1 MALDVDAAGE
11 RLSRRIKGG
20 RKYFFQD
27 PATDALLAS
36 LLKLMAEHW
45 VVRERLMSLET
56 LILGKGLLTPEEIE
70 EFEPDAEQA
79 GAWAGANSEMIRKV
93 LAPFEEMGEEQKS

>member
-1 MALDVDAAGE
+1 MDGAAGE

-36 LLKLMAEHW
+36 LMKLMAEHW

-56 LILGKGLLTPEEIE
+56 LVLQKGLVSREEIE
-70 EFEPDAEQA
+70 GFEPDAEQA
-79 GAWAGANSEMIRKV
+79 GAWAAANTELVRKV
-93 LAPFEEMGEEQKS
+93 LAPFEELGEEGKK

>member
-1 MALDVDAAGE
+1 MDAAGE

-56 LILGKGLLTPEEIE
+56 LILGKGLLTREEIE
-70 EFEPDAEQA
+70 DFEPDAEQA
-79 GAWAGANSEMIRKV
+79 GTWTAANAELIRKV
-93 LAPFEEMGEEQKS
+93 LAPFEEMGEERKQ

>member
-1 MALDVDAAGE
+1 MAPGVDAAGE

-45 VVRERLMSLET
+45 VLRERLMSLET
-56 LILGKGLLTPEEIE
+56 LILGKGLLTRDEIE
-70 EFEPDAEQA
+70 DFEPDAEQA
-79 GAWAGANSEMIRKV
+79 GAWASANAEMIRKV
-93 LAPFEEMGEEQKS
+93 LAPFEEMGAEKQQ

>member
-1 MALDVDAAGE
+1 MNATAGE

-20 RKYFFQD
+20 RRYFFQD

-45 VVRERLMSLET
+45 VVRERLMSLEA
-56 LILGKGLLTPEEIE
+56 LVLRKGLVSREEIDD
-70 EFEPDAEQA
+70 FEPDAEQA
-79 GAWAGANSEMIRKV
+79 AAWAAANAELIRKV
-93 LAPFEEMGEEQKS
+93 LAPFEEMGEEDNK

>member
-1 MALDVDAAGE
+1 MDAAGE

-56 LILGKGLLTPEEIE
+56 LILGKGLLTREEIE

-79 GAWAGANSEMIRKV
+79 GAWATANAEMIRKV
-93 LAPFEEMGEEQKS
+93 LAPFDELGEEKSQ

>member
-1 MALDVDAAGE
+1 MDAAGE

-56 LILGKGLLTPEEIE
+56 LILGKGLLTGEEIE
-70 EFEPDAEQA
+70 QFEPDAEQA
-79 GAWAGANSEMIRKV
+79 GAWATANAEMIRKV
-93 LAPFEEMGEEQKS
+93 LAPFDELGEEKSQ

>member
-1 MALDVDAAGE
+1 MDAAGE

-45 VVRERLMSLET
+45 VVRERLTSLET
-56 LILGKGLLTPEEIE
+56 LIQDKGLLTREEIE
-70 EFEPDAEQA
+70 AFEPDAEQA
-79 GAWAGANSEMIRKV
+79 GAWAAANAEMIRKV
-93 LAPFEEMGEEQKS
+93 LAPFEEMGEEKRQ

>member
-1 MALDVDAAGE
+1 MDAAGE

-27 PATDALLAS
+27 SATDALLAS

-56 LILGKGLLTPEEIE
+56 LILGRGLLTREEVE

-79 GAWAGANSEMIRKV
+79 GAWAAANAEMIRKV
-93 LAPFEEMGEEQKS
+93 LAPFEEMGEEHKQ

>member
-1 MALDVDAAGE
+1 MEAAGE

-20 RKYFFQD
+20 RKHFFQD

-45 VVRERLMSLET
+45 VVRERLMSLES
-56 LILGKGLLTPEEIE
+56 LITTKGLLSQEEIE
-70 EFEPDAEQA
+70 GFEPDAEQA
-79 GAWAGANSEMIRKV
+79 NAWAAANFEIIRKV
-93 LAPFEEMGEEQKS
+93 LAPFEELGEEARQ

>member
-1 MALDVDAAGE
+1 MNAAAGE

-20 RKYFFQD
+20 RRYFFQD

-45 VVRERLMSLET
+45 VVRERLMSLEA
-56 LILGKGLLTPEEIE
+56 LVLQKGLVSREEIDD
-70 EFEPDAEQA
+70 FEPDAEQVA
-79 GAWAGANSEMIRKV
+79 DWAAANAELIRKV
-93 LAPFEEMGEEQKS
+93 LAPFEEMGEEEKE

>member
-1 MALDVDAAGE
+1 MNAMAGE

-56 LILGKGLLTPEEIE
+56 LVLRKGLVSREEIDD
-70 EFEPDAEQA
+70 FEPDAEQA
-79 GAWAGANSEMIRKV
+79 AAWAAANAELIRKV
-93 LAPFEEMGEEQKS
+93 LAPFEEMGEEAGK

>member
-1 MALDVDAAGE
+1 MDAAGE

-27 PATDALLAS
+27 SATDALLAS

-45 VVRERLMSLET
+45 VMRERLMSLEK
-56 LILGKGLLTPEEIE
+56 LILGKGLLTREEIE
-70 EFEPDAEQA
+70 DFEPDAEQA
-79 GAWAGANSEMIRKV
+79 GAWAAANAELIRRV
-93 LAPFEEMGEEQKS
+93 LAPFEELGEERKQ

>member
-1 MALDVDAAGE
+1 MDAAGE

-56 LILGKGLLTPEEIE
+56 LILGKGLLTREEIE

-79 GAWAGANSEMIRKV
+79 GAWATANAEMIRKV
-93 LAPFEEMGEEQKS
+93 LAPFEELGEERKQ

>member
-1 MALDVDAAGE
+1 MQGAAEE

-45 VVRERLMSLET
+45 VVRERLMSLEA
-56 LILGKGLLTPEEIE
+56 LIMEKGLLTREEVE
-70 EFEPDAEQA
+70 DFEPNPEQA
-79 GAWAGANSEMIRKV
+79 GAWAGVNAELIRKV
-93 LAPFEEMGEEQKS
+93 LAPFEELGEQGNK

>member
-1 MALDVDAAGE
+1 MDSAGE
-11 RLSRRIKGG
+11 HLSRRVKGG

-36 LLKLMAEHW
+36 LLKLMSEHW

-56 LILGKGLLTPEEIE
+56 LILGKGLLTREEIE
-70 EFEPDAEQA
+70 EFEPDMEQA
-79 GAWAGANSEMIRKV
+79 GAWAAANAEMIRKV
-93 LAPFEEMGEEQKS
+93 LAPFEEMGEEK

>member
-1 MALDVDAAGE
+1 MNAAAE

-45 VVRERLMSLET
+45 VVRERLMSLEA
-56 LILGKGLLTPEEIE
+56 LIESKGLLTREEIE
-70 EFEPDAEQA
+70 QFEPDAEQA
-79 GAWAGANSEMIRKV
+79 GAWAAANAEMIRKV
-93 LAPFEEMGEEQKS
+93 LAPFEEMGEE

>member
-1 MALDVDAAGE
+1 VDAAGE

-56 LILGKGLLTPEEIE
+56 LILGKGLLTREEIE

-79 GAWAGANSEMIRKV
+79 GAWAEANAEMIRKV
-93 LAPFEEMGEEQKS
+93 LAPFEELGEERKQ

>member
-1 MALDVDAAGE
+1 MDAAGE

-56 LILGKGLLTPEEIE
+56 LILGKGLLTREEIE
-70 EFEPDAEQA
+70 EFEPEAEQA
-79 GAWAGANSEMIRKV
+79 GAWATANAEMIRKV
-93 LAPFEEMGEEQKS
+93 LAPFEELGEERKQ

>member
-1 MALDVDAAGE
+1 VNAASGE

-20 RKYFFQD
+20 RKYFFED
-27 PATDALLAS
+27 PATDAVLAG

-56 LILGKGLLTPEEIE
+56 LVLRKGLASREEIE
-70 EFEPDAEQA
+70 GFEPDAEQA
-79 GAWAGANSEMIRKV
+79 AEWAAANGELIRKV
-93 LAPFEEMGEEQKS
+93 LAPFEELGEKGKK

>member
-1 MALDVDAAGE
+1 MDAAGE

-56 LILGKGLLTPEEIE
+56 LIRGKGLLTREEIE

-79 GAWAGANSEMIRKV
+79 GAWATANAEMIRKV
-93 LAPFEEMGEEQKS
+93 LAPFEELGEEKSQ

>member
-1 MALDVDAAGE
+1 MDAAGE

-56 LILGKGLLTPEEIE
+56 LILGKGLLTREEIE
-70 EFEPDAEQA
+70 DFEPDAEQA
-79 GAWAGANSEMIRKV
+79 GAWATANAEMIRKV
-93 LAPFEEMGEEQKS
+93 LAPFEELGEEKSQ

>member
-1 MALDVDAAGE
+1 MDASAGE

-45 VVRERLMSLET
+45 VVRERLMSLESVV
-56 LILGKGLLTPEEIE
+56 LRKGILSREEIDD
-70 EFEPDAEQA
+70 FEPDADQA
-79 GAWAGANSEMIRKV
+79 ADWAVANAELIRKV
-93 LAPFEEMGEEQKS
+93 LAPFQELGEEEKK

>member
-1 MALDVDAAGE
+1 MDAAGE

-56 LILGKGLLTPEEIE
+56 LILGKGLLTREEIE

-79 GAWAGANSEMIRKV
+79 GAWATANAEMIRKV
-93 LAPFEEMGEEQKS
+93 LAPFEELGEEKSQ

>member
-1 MALDVDAAGE
+1 MDASGE

-27 PATDALLAS
+27 SATDALLAS

-56 LILGKGLLTPEEIE
+56 LILGKGLLTRDEIE

-79 GAWAGANSEMIRKV
+79 GAWASANAEMIRKV
-93 LAPFEEMGEEQKS
+93 LAPFEEMGEE

>member
-1 MALDVDAAGE
+1 MDAAAGE

-27 PATDALLAS
+27 SATDALLAS

-56 LILGKGLLTPEEIE
+56 LILRKGIVSREEIE

-79 GAWAGANSEMIRKV
+79 GAWAAANGELIRKV
-93 LAPFEEMGEEQKS
+93 LAPFQEFGAEQKK

>member
-1 MALDVDAAGE
+1 VSAAAGE

-45 VVRERLMSLET
+45 VARERLMSLET
-56 LILGKGLLTPEEIE
+56 LILQKGLASREEIDD
-70 EFEPDAEQA
+70 FEPDAAQA
-79 GAWAGANSEMIRKV
+79 AAWAAANAELIRKV
-93 LAPFEEMGEEQKS
+93 LAPFEEMGEEASQ

>member
-1 MALDVDAAGE
+1 MDAAGE

-36 LLKLMAEHW
+36 LLKLMGEHW

-56 LILGKGLLTPEEIE
+56 LVLGKGVLTREEIE
-70 EFEPDAEQA
+70 DYEPDAEQA
-79 GAWAGANSEMIRKV
+79 GAWAAANAEMIRKV
-93 LAPFEEMGEEQKS
+93 LAPFEEMGEEQKQ

>member
-1 MALDVDAAGE
+1 MDAAGE

-56 LILGKGLLTPEEIE
+56 LILGKGVLTREEIE

-79 GAWAGANSEMIRKV
+79 GAWAASNAEMIRKV
-93 LAPFEEMGEEQKS
+93 LAPFEEMGEERKQ

>member
-1 MALDVDAAGE
+1 MDAAGE

-27 PATDALLAS
+27 AATDALLAS

-56 LILGKGLLTPEEIE
+56 LILGKGLLTREEIE

-79 GAWAGANSEMIRKV
+79 GAWATANAEMIRKV
-93 LAPFEEMGEEQKS
+93 LAPFEELGEEKSQ

>member
-1 MALDVDAAGE
+1 MDAAGE

-56 LILGKGLLTPEEIE
+56 LILGKGLLTREEIE

-79 GAWAGANSEMIRKV
+79 GAWAMANAEMIRKV
-93 LAPFEEMGEEQKS
+93 LAPFEELGEEKSQ

>member
-1 MALDVDAAGE
+1 MDAAGE

-45 VVRERLMSLET
+45 VVRERLTSLES
-56 LILGKGLLTPEEIE
+56 LITDKGLLRREEIE

-79 GAWAGANSEMIRKV
+79 GAWAAANAEIIRKV
-93 LAPFEEMGEEQKS
+93 LAPFEELGEEEKE

>member
-1 MALDVDAAGE
+1 MNATAGE
-11 RLSRRIKGG
+11 HLSRRIRGG

-56 LILGKGLLTPEEIE
+56 LILGKGLLTREEIE

-79 GAWAGANSEMIRKV
+79 SAWAAANAELIRKV
-93 LAPFEEMGEEQKS
+93 LAPFEELGEEQKS

>member
-1 MALDVDAAGE
+1 MDAAGE

-56 LILGKGLLTPEEIE
+56 LILGKGLLTREEIE

-79 GAWAGANSEMIRKV
+79 GAWAAANAEMIRKV
-93 LAPFEEMGEEQKS
+93 LAPFEELGEEKSQ

>member
-1 MALDVDAAGE
+1 MNAAGE

-27 PATDALLAS
+27 SATDALLAS

-45 VVRERLMSLET
+45 VVRERLTSLES
-56 LILGKGLLTPEEIE
+56 LIMGKGLLSREEIE

-79 GAWAGANSEMIRKV
+79 GAWAAANAEIIRKV
-93 LAPFEEMGEEQKS
+93 LAPFEELGEENKE

>member
-1 MALDVDAAGE
+1 MNAAAE

-45 VVRERLMSLET
+45 VVRERLMSLEA
-56 LILGKGLLTPEEIE
+56 LIEGKGLLTREEIE
-70 EFEPDAEQA
+70 QFEPDAEQV
-79 GAWAGANSEMIRKV
+79 GAWAAANAEMIRKV
-93 LAPFEEMGEEQKS
+93 LAPFEEMGEE

>member
-1 MALDVDAAGE
+1 MNAAAGE

-45 VVRERLMSLET
+45 VVRERLMSLEA
-56 LILGKGLLTPEEIE
+56 LVLRKGLAGREEIDD
-70 EFEPDAEQA
+70 FEPDAEQA
-79 GAWAGANSEMIRKV
+79 AAWTAANAELIRKV
-93 LAPFEEMGEEQKS
+93 LAPFEEMGEEENE